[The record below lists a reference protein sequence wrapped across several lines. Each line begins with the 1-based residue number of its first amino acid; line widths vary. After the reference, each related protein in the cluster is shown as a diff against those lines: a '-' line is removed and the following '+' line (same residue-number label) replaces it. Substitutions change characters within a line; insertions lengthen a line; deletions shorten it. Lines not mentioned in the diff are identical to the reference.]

1 MKKTYF
7 NKMSVLI
14 IFLKI
19 IEPQNFQKR
28 KKQFLKKFF
37 ILSTVR
43 ILRSVTPRTFSA
55 RLARS
60 RWKQQ
65 PDREDNVSSM
75 RPPRIFEIVQEQHDV
90 SGVAQR

>member
-1 MKKTYF
+1 MDIIVKREGF
-7 NKMSVLI
+7 QIIQNVLN
-14 IFLKI
+14 LKSTLAI
-19 IEPQNFQKR
+19 SK
-28 KKQFLKKFF
+28 KKFF